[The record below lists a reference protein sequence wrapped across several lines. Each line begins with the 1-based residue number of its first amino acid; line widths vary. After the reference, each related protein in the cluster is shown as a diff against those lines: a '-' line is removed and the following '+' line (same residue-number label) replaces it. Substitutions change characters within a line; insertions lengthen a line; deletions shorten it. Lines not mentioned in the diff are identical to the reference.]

1 MIWDLIQQIQL
12 GRAERQATSTQER
25 IHDLEQRLRQTED
38 VLIDVIRYLERR
50 DGRDLDGDGEIG

>member
-12 GRAERQATSTQER
+12 GRAERQATTVQEQ
-25 IHDLEQRLRQTED
+25 IDDLEQRLRQTED

>member
-1 MIWDLIQQIQL
+1 MIWNLIQQIQL
-12 GRAERQATSTQER
+12 GRAERQATTTQEQ
-25 IHDLEQRLRQTED
+25 IDDLEQRLRRTED